1 MGALQRGWCAQFQV
15 PDEFGLL
22 IGFIGLFLV
31 LIIAGAMI
39 QR

>member
-1 MGALQRGWCAQFQV
+1 MGALQGGWCAQFQG

-31 LIIAGAMI
+31 LIIVDAMI
-39 QR
+39 KF